1 MFRIFFPAALIV
13 RPARQPFRP
22 ASLWVVALTLCASA
36 IGPSA
41 HAQQTLS
48 LDTALRLAEERSRQL
63 VAQDAAAG
71 AARSMAMAAGQLPDP
86 VLKAGISNLPVNGS
100 DRFSLTRDFMTMRS
114 IGVMQEFTRSDKRQA
129 RAARFDREVDV
140 AEAARAV
147 ALANLRR
154 DTATAWLDRYYQGR
168 MRDLLQ
174 TQRAE
179 LNLQIEGADAAYRG
193 GRGTQADVF
202 TARSA
207 LAQLDDRILA
217 QERQIATAQTRL
229 ARWVGPGTPQP
240 STVLPDLGSVRL
252 DARNLEAHIG
262 EHPQIALMARQEAV
276 ARAEADIAQS
286 NKRSDWTVELMYSQR
301 GPAYSNMVSLNVSIP
316 LQLDQKNRQDRE
328 LAGKLATAE
337 QMQAQRE
344 EATRE
349 STAEALSLLQQWQS
363 NRKRLALYD
372 SSLIPLASE
381 RTQAVLAA
389 YRGGAGTLSAALEA
403 RRMEIDTRMERLRLE
418 METAGLWAQLEF
430 LIPGG
435 HPALAASATTTTL
448 NAKEPPQ

>member
-1 MFRIFFPAALIV
+1 M
-13 RPARQPFRP
+13 
-22 ASLWVVALTLCASA
+22 
-36 IGPSA
+36 
-41 HAQQTLS
+41 
-48 LDTALRLAEERSRQL
+48 
-63 VAQDAAAG
+63 
-71 AARSMAMAAGQLPDP
+71 
-86 VLKAGISNLPVNGS
+86 
-100 DRFSLTRDFMTMRS
+100 
-114 IGVMQEFTRSDKRQA
+114 
-129 RAARFDREVDV
+129 
-140 AEAARAV
+140 
-147 ALANLRR
+147 
-154 DTATAWLDRYYQGR
+154 
-168 MRDLLQ
+168 
-174 TQRAE
+174 
-179 LNLQIEGADAAYRG
+179 
-193 GRGTQADVF
+193 
-202 TARSA
+202 
-207 LAQLDDRILA
+207 
-217 QERQIATAQTRL
+217 
-229 ARWVGPGTPQP
+229 
-240 STVLPDLGSVRL
+240 LPDLGSVRL

-328 LAGKLATAE
+328 LAAKLATAE

-403 RRMEIDTRMERLRLE
+403 RRMEIDLLS
-418 METAGLWAQLEF
+418 
-430 LIPGG
+430 LI
-435 HPALAASATTTTL
+435 HI
-448 NAKEPPQ
+448 

>member
-1 MFRIFFPAALIV
+1 MFTVSFPAKPNARRWSRRWAMALALCTAAV
-13 RPARQPFRP
+13 
-22 ASLWVVALTLCASA
+22 SLSSHAQQALTLDS
-36 IGPSA
+36 
-41 HAQQTLS
+41 
-48 LDTALRLAEERSRQL
+48 ALRLAEERSRLL

-71 AARSMAMAAGQLPDP
+71 AARSMAVAAGQLPDP
-86 VLKAGISNLPVNGS
+86 VLKAGISNLPLNGS

-114 IGVMQEFTRSDKRQA
+114 IGVMQEFTRVDKRQA
-129 RAARFDREVDV
+129 RAARFDREAEV

-154 DTATAWLDRYYQGR
+154 DTAMAWLERYFQAR

-179 LNLQIEGADAAYRG
+179 LTMQIEGADAAYRG

-202 TARSA
+202 AARSA
-207 LAQLDDRILA
+207 LAQLDDRIL
-217 QERQIATAQTRL
+217 QQDRQIATAQTRL
-229 ARWVGPGTPQP
+229 ARWIGPGPVQL
-240 STVLPDLGSVRL
+240 SGKLPELGAVRF
-252 DARNLEAHIG
+252 DADHLETQIEA
-262 EHPQIALMARQEAV
+262 HPQIALMAGQEAV

-286 NKRSDWTVELMYSQR
+286 NKRSDWSVELMYSQR

-328 LAGKLATAE
+328 LSAKLAAAE

-349 STAEALSLLQQWQS
+349 STAEALSLLLQWQS
-363 NRKRLALYD
+363 NRKRLAQYD
-372 SSLIPLASE
+372 GALIPLAAG

-389 YRGGAGTLSAALEA
+389 YRGGAGSLSAALDA
-403 RRMEIDTRMERLRLE
+403 RRMEVDTHMDRLRLE
-418 METAGLWAQLEF
+418 METAALWAQLEF
-430 LIPGG
+430 LIPAD
-435 HPALAASATTTTL
+435 HPALAANTSTTTVD
-448 NAKEPPQ
+448 AKEPQQ

>member
-1 MFRIFFPAALIV
+1 MFTFSFPAALIARSA
-13 RPARQPFRP
+13 RPPFRP
-22 ASLWVVALTLCASA
+22 ACLWAVALALSASA
-36 IGPSA
+36 FGPSA

-48 LDTALRLAEERSRQL
+48 LDAALRLAEERSRQL
-63 VAQDAAAG
+63 VAQDSAAG
-71 AARSMAMAAGQLPDP
+71 AARAMAVAAGQLPDP

-129 RAARFDREVDV
+129 RAARFDREAEV
-140 AEAARAV
+140 AEAGRAV

-207 LAQLDDRILA
+207 LAQLDDRILG

-229 ARWVGPGTPQP
+229 ARWVGLGTSQP
-240 STVLPDLGSVRL
+240 STTLPDLGAVRL
-252 DARNLEAHIG
+252 DARNLEAQIG

-286 NKRSDWTVELMYSQR
+286 NKRSDWSVELMYNQR

-316 LQLDQKNRQDRE
+316 LQWDQKNRQERE
-328 LAGKLATAE
+328 LAAKLATVE
-337 QMQAQRE
+337 QLQAQRE
-344 EATRE
+344 ETTRE
-349 STAEALSLLQQWQS
+349 STAEALSWLQQWQS

-372 SSLIPLASE
+372 SSVIPLAAE
-381 RTQAVLAA
+381 RTKAVLAA
-389 YRGGAGTLSAALEA
+389 YRGGVGTLSAALEA

-418 METAGLWAQLEF
+418 METAALWAQLEF
-430 LIPGG
+430 LIPAG
-435 HPALAASATTTTL
+435 HPALAAGASTTAVD
-448 NAKEPPQ
+448 AKEPQQ

>member
-1 MFRIFFPAALIV
+1 MFTVSFPARPSAGRWPRHWAMAL
-13 RPARQPFRP
+13 A
-22 ASLWVVALTLCASA
+22 LCA
-36 IGPSA
+36 G
-41 HAQQTLS
+41 TLS
-48 LDTALRLAEERSRQL
+48 LDARAQQASQALTLDSALRLAEERSRQL
-63 VAQDAAAG
+63 VAQNAAAS
-71 AARSMAMAAGQLPDP
+71 AARAMAVAAGQLPDP

-114 IGVMQEFTRSDKRQA
+114 IGVMQELTRSDKRQA

-140 AEAARAV
+140 AEAGRAV

-179 LNLQIEGADAAYRG
+179 LSLQIEGANAAYRG

-252 DARNLEAHIG
+252 DARNLEAYIG

-276 ARAEADIAQS
+276 ARADADVAQS

-328 LAGKLATAE
+328 LAAKLATAE

-372 SSLIPLASE
+372 SSLIPLDSE

-418 METAGLWAQLEF
+418 METASLWAQLEF
-430 LIPGG
+430 LIPAG
-435 HPALAASATTTTL
+435 HAALAASESTTTVDV
-448 NAKEPPQ
+448 KEPQQ

>member
-1 MFRIFFPAALIV
+1 MFTVSFPA
-13 RPARQPFRP
+13 RPHARRWPRQW
-22 ASLWVVALTLCASA
+22 AVALALCA
-36 IGPSA
+36 GTLGLGA
-41 HAQQTLS
+41 HAQQPPQALTLDS
-48 LDTALRLAEERSRQL
+48 ALRLAEERSRQI

-71 AARSMAMAAGQLPDP
+71 AARAMAVAAGQLPDP
-86 VLKAGISNLPVNGS
+86 VLKAGISNLPVNGG

-207 LAQLDDRILA
+207 LAQLDDRIIA

-328 LAGKLATAE
+328 LAAKLATAE

-430 LIPGG
+430 LIPAG
-435 HPALAASATTTTL
+435 HPALAASASTTTVDV
-448 NAKEPPQ
+448 KEPQQ